1 MHKDE
6 TQSTLKG
13 DVDGDTEVI
22 IVPNDN
28 IYPSTVAVCET
39 VETVGRPT
47 LQLALRGGHNTVAL
61 AVCETVETVGRPTL
75 QLALRGSGHNTLAL
89 PRPVTFEDNIGDVNS
104 MLDYTIRYYGDRSSN
119 GFNEDFLNRWFEL
132 PALGGNSIMVREL
145 APGNTPTETIWL
157 RHKVLSL

>member
-13 DVDGDTEVI
+13 DVDGDTEFI

-28 IYPSTVAVCET
+28 IYPSTV
-39 VETVGRPT
+39 
-47 LQLALRGGHNTVAL
+47 